1 MKLFLDNHFIAKIKN
16 YSLAITAIVILYSC
30 ATRKAQYG
38 KNVSANETENAT
50 DTIKIAHTFYLVG
63 DAGNADEAQ
72 AQQTLELLHQ
82 KLKKSSKKSTLLF
95 LGDNIYPKGFPADK
109 NAEDKALAE
118 TKLTNQLKLAEGF
131 KGKTIFIPGNHDWYN
146 GIKGLERQADF
157 VTKYLNDKKAFLPR
171 KACPIEDVKIDST
184 ATLVTIDSEWFLEDW
199 NNHPTINDNC
209 EIKTREDFFDALEGI
224 LNKNQEKTVIIAIH
238 HPLLSN
244 GTHGGQ
250 FSMEKQLFPLE
261 NKIPLPII
269 GSFINLLR
277 KTSGANPQDLQNKQY
292 TIYAKRIKTL
302 LQKQKNVIVVS
313 GHDHNLQYIS
323 KENIQ
328 QIISGAGSKSE
339 AARAISENDFSYG
352 GNGYATLTLYKSG
365 DAKVSYF
372 GNENNKEKLLFE
384 REIIKAKEINWGSDI
399 PNNFPSKITTSIYTK
414 DMTDKSMFHRFLF
427 GQHYRKYYSMPIEA
441 RVATVDTLMGG
452 LKPIREGGGH
462 QSISLRMSD
471 PKGREYIMRAMKKSA
486 TTFLQSVAFKD
497 QYIVNDFEKTY
508 TENFLY
514 DFYTTSH
521 PYASFVTGSMSDQ
534 IGLAHSNPILYY
546 IPKQNGLKEF
556 NAGYG
561 DQLYMVEER
570 PADNHLDAKSF
581 GNPSDI
587 ISTDDMM
594 LNLHKD
600 EKYSVDQKE
609 YIKARLFDILIGDWD
624 RHSDQWRW
632 GEYKQDGKVVYKPI
646 PRDRDQAFVK
656 YDGALLSLIM
666 NMPPLRHMR
675 TFKGDRINV
684 KWLGRE
690 PYPLDLAFL
699 RTAEEK
705 DWIEQAKYIQENLSD
720 ADIDTAFKN
729 MPKEVQ
735 DETVDEIK
743 QKLKSRKKDLQKY
756 AAEYFDVLSR
766 TVMIAGTDKKDKF
779 VINHNAQKSIEIQV
793 YRVKKEGDDLV
804 YTKTVTDDKTVN
816 LWIYGLDDNDI
827 FEVKGNHKSNIKIR
841 LIGGQNNDTYN
852 IENGRKVIVYDFK
865 SKENTYN
872 LSRGL
877 GTKAKTQLTDD
888 YDVNLYN
895 YEKPKYNFI
904 AGFPSIGY
912 NPDDGVKLG
921 FNLNYT
927 VNNFKQNPYTQK
939 HILNG
944 FYYFATGGFELT
956 YAAHFPGLLG
966 KWVIDVDSQL
976 TTPNFAMNYFGYGNE
991 TVNNDDEF
999 GMDYNRVRIRKFTV
1013 AGAARH
1019 VGRFGSEFSIQ
1030 PILQRLTVEET
1041 ENRFI
1046 DIPGIINPN
1055 VFDSQV
1061 YGALKAKYVFK
1072 NSDFVAKP
1080 TLGIYFMLSG
1090 MWATNLSDTKQNFPT
1105 LESIL
1110 GFTHKID
1117 HNGKLVLATFLKGKA
1132 ILNNNFDF
1140 YHGATLGGDTDL
1152 RGYRNERF
1160 LGNSYFSQSSDLRFT
1175 LGKIHKTVAPLTY
1188 GILGGFDYGRIWLDG
1203 ENSRKW
1209 HQDYGGGL
1217 WLNAINLVTARI
1229 SYFQSPDEPGRV
1241 IFGAAYSF

>member
-1 MKLFLDNHFIAKIKN
+1 MKLFLDNHFIAKIKK
-16 YSLAITAIVILYSC
+16 YCLAIMALFIIYSC

-50 DTIKIAHTFYLVG
+50 DTIKIAHTFFLVG

-82 KLKKSSKKSTLLF
+82 KLKKANKKSTLLF

-171 KACPIEDVKIDST
+171 KTCPIEDVKIDST

-209 EIKTREDFFDALEGI
+209 DIKTREDFFDELESI
-224 LNKNQEKTVIIAIH
+224 LNKNQEKTVILAIH

-261 NKIPLPII
+261 KKIPLPVI

-277 KTSGANPQDLQNKQY
+277 KTSGASPQDLQNKQY

-323 KENIQ
+323 EENIQ

-352 GNGYATLTLYKSG
+352 GNGYATLTLFKSG

-384 REIIKAKEINWGSDI
+384 REIIKAKEINWGADI
-399 PNNFPSKITTSIYTK
+399 PNKFPSTVISSIYPK
-414 DMTDKSMFHRFLF
+414 ELTDKSGFYRFLF
-427 GQHYRKYYSMPIEA
+427 GKHYRKYYSMPIEA
-441 RVATVDTLMGG
+441 KTATIDTLLGG

-471 PKGREYIMRAMKKSA
+471 PQGRDFVMRAMKKSA
-486 TTFLQSVAFKD
+486 TTFLQSVAIKD
-497 QYIVNDFEKTY
+497 QYVVNDFEKTF
-508 TENFLY
+508 TERFLL
-514 DFYTTSH
+514 DFYTTSY
-521 PYASFVTGSMSDQ
+521 PYGPYTTGSMSDK
-534 IGLAHSNPILYY
+534 IGLSHTNPVLYY
-546 IPKQNGLKEF
+546 IPKQNALGEF
-556 NAGYG
+556 NASYG
-561 DQLYMVEER
+561 DELYMVEER
-570 PADNHLDAKSF
+570 PADNHLDGKNF
-581 GNPSDI
+581 GHPTDI

-594 LNLHKD
+594 KNLHKD
-600 EKYSVDQKE
+600 EKYSVDEKE
-609 YIKARLFDILIGDWD
+609 YIKARLFDMLIGDWD

-632 GEYKQDGKVVYKPI
+632 GEYKKGDKVVYKPI
-646 PRDRDQAFVK
+646 PRDRDQAYPN
-656 YDGALLSLIM
+656 YDGAMFRIFIM
-666 NMPPLRHMR
+666 NVPALRHMR
-675 TFKGDRINV
+675 TFKDKIDNV

-690 PYPLDLAFL
+690 AYPMDLAFL

-705 DWIEQAKYIQENLSD
+705 DWIEQAKFIQEHLTD
-720 ADIDTAFKN
+720 ADIANAFKG

-735 DETVDEIK
+735 DETAQEIIRK
-743 QKLKSRKKDLQKY
+743 LQKRKKDLQKY
-756 AAEYFDVLSR
+756 ASEYFDVLSH
-766 TVMIAGTDKKDKF
+766 TVMLAGTDKKDKF
-779 VINHNAQKSIEIQV
+779 VVDHNAKKSLEIQV
-793 YRVKKEGDDLV
+793 FRIKKEGDELV
-804 YTKTVTDDKTVN
+804 YTKTVTDDKTAN
-816 LWIYGLDDNDI
+816 LWIYGLDDDDV
-827 FEVKGNHKSNIKIR
+827 FEVKGTKKSSIKIR

-852 IENGRKVIVYDFK
+852 IENGKKVIVYDFK

-872 LSRGL
+872 LDSK
-877 GTKAKTQLTDD
+877 TKTQLTDD
-888 YDVNLYN
+888 YEVNLYN
-895 YEKPKYNFI
+895 YEKPKYNVVT
-904 AGFPSIGY
+904 GLPNIGY
-912 NPDDGVKLG
+912 NPDDGVKVG
-921 FNLNYT
+921 FNVGYT
-927 VNNFKQNPYTQK
+927 VNNFKQNPYTQR
-939 HILNG
+939 HTLNA
-944 FYYFATGGFELT
+944 FYYFATGGLEFN

-966 KWVIDVDSQL
+966 KWVIDVESQY
-976 TTPNFAMNYFGYGNE
+976 TTPNFAINYFGYGNE

-999 GMDYNRVRIRKFTV
+999 GMDYNRVRIRTFNLS
-1013 AGAARH
+1013 GAIRH
-1019 VGRFGSEFSIQ
+1019 VGRYGSEFSMH
-1030 PILQRLTVEET
+1030 PIFQRMSVQET

-1046 DIPGIINPN
+1046 DVPGVVNPA
-1055 VFDSQV
+1055 VFDNQS
-1061 YGALKAKYVFK
+1061 YGGFKVKYVFK

-1080 TLGIYFMLSG
+1080 TLGIYFMASG
-1090 MWATNLSDTKQNFPT
+1090 TWTTNLEETQKNFPT

-1110 GFTHKID
+1110 GFTHRID
-1117 HNGKLVLATFLKGKA
+1117 HNGKLVLATFLKTKA
-1132 ILNNNFDF
+1132 ILNNNYEF
-1140 YHGATLGGDTDL
+1140 YQGAALGGDTDL

-1160 LGNSYFSQSSDLRFT
+1160 LGNSYFSQSTDLRFSI
-1175 LGKIHKTVAPLTY
+1175 GKIHRTVAPLTY

-1203 ENSRKW
+1203 ESSRKW
-1209 HQDYGGGL
+1209 HQDFGGGF
-1217 WLNAINLVTARI
+1217 WLNTVNLLTARI